1 MSVDRSSRR
10 EFLRGTVAASALI
23 PAAMLLGCG
32 KKAPSCNGDT
42 QLSGLSDADRSARG
56 VLKYQDQSPEPAKN
70 CANCLQFVA
79 AAEGQCGTCKVVKGP
94 VAPQGYCTTWAA
106 KPA

>member
-1 MSVDRSSRR
+1 MPVDRSTRR
-10 EFLRGTVAASALI
+10 DFLRGTVAASALL

-32 KKAPSCNGDT
+32 KKTPTCNGDA
-42 QLSGLSDADRSARG
+42 QLSGLSETDRNARNI
-56 VLKYQDQSPEPAKN
+56 LKYQDQSPEAAKS
-70 CANCLQFVA
+70 CSNCLQFVA
-79 AAEGQCGTCKVVKGP
+79 ASEGQCGTCKVVKGP